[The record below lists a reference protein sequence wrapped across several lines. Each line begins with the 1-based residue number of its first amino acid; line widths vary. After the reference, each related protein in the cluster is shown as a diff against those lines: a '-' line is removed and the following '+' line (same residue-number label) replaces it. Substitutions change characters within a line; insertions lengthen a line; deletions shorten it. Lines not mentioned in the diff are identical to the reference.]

1 MIKLQDFSSD
11 YNQIKKKLKNRLKKL
26 HSHHNYILGP
36 EVEEL
41 ENRLSSF
48 SKHKYCV
55 TLASGTDAILIS
67 LLSMNFKKGSEI
79 IVPAVSWI
87 STASSVI
94 LAGLKPVFVDIDL
107 KTACIDFQKIEEKI
121 TKKTKCLIS
130 VNLYGNKPNY
140 EKIIDLCNNY
150 KLKIIEDGAQSFGSI
165 NSKKYLEKIHVMCTS
180 FFPAKTLGCYGDGGA
195 CFTNNKRIFDKIK
208 MLKILGQKRKSY
220 SMLLG
225 INSRL
230 DTYQACVLLSKLDYY
245 SKNLKKRF
253 EIASLYKSLLDEIN
267 VVSLIDLSIKDNTC
281 TSFPILVS
289 NRDDFVKYMKKN
301 NIEIGVN
308 YPFALIDQP
317 LFKIYKKGFYKNS
330 ITLTKKVACL
340 PINPYIKDHQVR
352 LVVNQ
357 IKRFVLQNNG
367 I

>member
-1 MIKLQDFSSD
+1 MIKLQDFPSD
-11 YNQIKKKLKNRLKKL
+11 YNQIKKKLKKKLERL

-36 EVEEL
+36 EVKEL
-41 ENRLSSF
+41 EKRLSIF
-48 SKHKYCV
+48 SRYKFCV
-55 TLASGTDAILIS
+55 TLASGSDAILIS

-107 KTACIDFQKIEEKI
+107 KTACINYQKIEEKI
-121 TKKTKCLIS
+121 TKKTKCVIS

-140 EKIIDLCNNY
+140 KKIIDLCNKY

-165 NSKKYLEKIHVMCTS
+165 NSKKKLEKIHVMCTS

-195 CFTNNKRIFDKIK
+195 CFTNSKRIYEKIR

-253 EIASLYKSLLDEIN
+253 EIASLYKSLLEKIN
-267 VVSLIDLSIKDNTC
+267 IECLIDLSIKDNTC
-281 TSFPILVS
+281 TSFPILIS
-289 NRDDFVKYMKKN
+289 NRDEFIDYMKKN
-301 NIEIGVN
+301 KIEIGVN
-308 YPFALIDQP
+308 YPYALIDQP
-317 LFKIYKKGFYKNS
+317 LFKIYKKGLYKNS
-330 ITLTKKVACL
+330 ISLTKKVVCL
-340 PINPYIKDHQVR
+340 PINPYIKNEQVR
-352 LVVNQ
+352 YIVNK
-357 IKRFVLQNNG
+357 IKKFIL
-367 I
+367 